1 MTISMTIRILVVD
14 DHEIVRKGI
23 CELLDKQA
31 DLHVVGEA
39 ENGRVAVQLA
49 GELQPNVVVM
59 DISMPDM
66 NGMVATKQIL
76 HDMPNI
82 RILALSMHPG
92 QTTVAGMF
100 QAGASGYLLKTC
112 ALEELVKAVRVVAE
126 GKVFI
131 SPEIGDVVLQ
141 DYVARIVENQD
152 ELSSILSSREY
163 EVLQLVAE
171 GKASKEIAVT
181 LNVTD
186 KTIESHRSNIM
197 KKLDLHSIAEL
208 TKYAVREGLTP
219 LE

>member
-1 MTISMTIRILVVD
+1 MTRILVVD
-14 DHEIVRKGI
+14 DHEIVRKGL
-23 CELLDKQA
+23 CELLDKQP
-31 DLHVVGEA
+31 DLQVVGEA
-39 ENGRVAVQLA
+39 ENGRAAVQLA
-49 GELQPNVVVM
+49 GELQPDVIVM

-66 NGMVATKQIL
+66 NGMAATKQIL
-76 HDMPNI
+76 RDMPNI

-92 QTTVAGMF
+92 QTTVSGMF

-112 ALEELVKAVRVVAE
+112 ALEELVNAVRVVAE
-126 GKVFI
+126 GKIFI

-141 DYVARIVENQD
+141 DYIARVVENQN
-152 ELSSILSSREY
+152 ELSSILSNREY

-171 GKASKEIAVT
+171 GKASKEIASI